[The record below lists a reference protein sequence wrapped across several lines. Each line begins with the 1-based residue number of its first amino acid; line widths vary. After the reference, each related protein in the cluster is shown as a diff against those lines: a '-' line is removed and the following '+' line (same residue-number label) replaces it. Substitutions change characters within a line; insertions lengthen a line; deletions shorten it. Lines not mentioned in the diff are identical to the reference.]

1 MRDPLTLRSLL
12 EDTGAATQE
21 RVQAAVM
28 LLEHEDGQQQVD
40 LDLAPELITAV
51 AQEAGHDMALC
62 LALRLSSKRQQAGY
76 TRVVEAWPHKTPQEL
91 SLAEPSH
98 RGFTT
103 ILARLGEVD
112 HVYGSLV
119 AEYRENLADPVFQGS
134 PMFMGVWGRHL
145 IAIFDQLGEEAFVD
159 WLRKMWWVDRSS
171 APNIAHIIGAAG
183 ISAPPDPLRDRLQVL
198 AAGFEYPG
206 R

>member
-1 MRDPLTLRSLL
+1 MRAPQTLRSLL
-12 EDTGAATQE
+12 EDPGATIQE
-21 RVQAAVM
+21 RVQAAVA
-28 LLEHEDGQQQVD
+28 LLEHEDGQRQVD
-40 LDLAPELITAV
+40 LDLAPEVITAV
-51 AQEAGHDMALC
+51 GQEAGYNMALR
-62 LALRLSSKRQQAGY
+62 LALRLSSKGQQAGY

-91 SLAEPSH
+91 AQAKSSH
-98 RGFTT
+98 SGFTT
-103 ILARLGEVD
+103 ILARLGKVD

-119 AEYRENLADPVFQGS
+119 AEYRENLADPFFLGS

-145 IAIFDQLGEEAFVD
+145 IAIFDELGEEAFVD

-171 APNIAHIIGAAG
+171 APNIVHIIDAAG
-183 ISAPPDPLRDRLQVL
+183 ISAPPDPLRDRLQAL